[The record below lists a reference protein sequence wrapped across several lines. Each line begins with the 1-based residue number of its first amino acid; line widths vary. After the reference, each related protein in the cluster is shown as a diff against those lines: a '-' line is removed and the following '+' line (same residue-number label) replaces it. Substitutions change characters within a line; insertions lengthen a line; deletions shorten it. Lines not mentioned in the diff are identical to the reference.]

1 MSRKGRSTKT
11 REEILDSAWDMIAE
25 QGVDVSMSD
34 IAKAVG
40 ISRQAVYLHFGTRG
54 GLLMALV
61 KRADDRFKIREDF
74 FDALD
79 TPSPAERL
87 DACLQIWLTFVPKIL
102 PVAKDLICLRATDPD
117 AAVAWEDRMSDLRS
131 WLQILVESLRAEG
144 ALAQC
149 WSIEDA
155 TDYLWTASSVQIWML
170 LVVERAW
177 DPDHAEMVIRKSI
190 ANVLLV

>member
-1 MSRKGRSTKT
+1 
-11 REEILDSAWDMIAE
+11 MIAE
-25 QGVDVSMSD
+25 QGVNDVSMAD

-87 DACLQIWLTFVPKIL
+87 DACLQVWLAFVPKIL

-117 AAVAWEDRMSDLRS
+117 AAAAWEDRMSDLRS
-131 WLQILVESLRAEG
+131 WLRILVESLRAEG
-144 ALAQC
+144 ALAQY
-149 WSIEDA
+149 WTVEDA
-155 TDYLWTASSVQIWML
+155 TDYLWTISSVQVWAL

-177 DPDHAEMVIRKSI
+177 DPAHAEMMIRKSI
-190 ANVLLV
+190 ANILLV